1 MRPSN
6 KDLLKRARSFMN
18 PLRRLA
24 LESRSK
30 RTPVV
35 APRKESKLKH
45 RLVTGPKPPWH
56 AHSVP
61 VSKPGPQLVQDPNK
75 VQKLTHGDYE
85 AAITINR
92 KSHPV
97 LFHYIL
103 IKKDSPAI
111 LEWGQTISV
120 HAAVAK
126 AKAAL
131 KRLSAEDSAPGQ
143 MVAAD

>member
-1 MRPSN
+1 M
-6 KDLLKRARSFMN
+6 
-18 PLRRLA
+18 
-24 LESRSK
+24 
-30 RTPVV
+30 PVT
-35 APRKESKLKH
+35 KS
-45 RLVTGPKPPWH
+45 
-56 AHSVP
+56 
-61 VSKPGPQLVQDPNK
+61 GPQLVQDPNK
-75 VQKLTHGDYE
+75 VQRVTHGDYE
-85 AAITINR
+85 AEITVNR

-103 IKKDSPAI
+103 TKKDSPAI

-131 KRLSAEDSAPGQ
+131 KRLSAEDSAPGR

>member
-1 MRPSN
+1 M
-6 KDLLKRARSFMN
+6 
-18 PLRRLA
+18 
-24 LESRSK
+24 ESRPK
-30 RTPVV
+30 RSPIV
-35 APRKESKLKH
+35 APPKEPKLKH
-45 RLVTGPKPPWH
+45 RLVTGPKPAWQP
-56 AHSVP
+56 HSAP

-75 VQKLTHGDYE
+75 VHKLTHGDYE
-85 AAITINR
+85 AAITVNR

-103 IKKDSPAI
+103 TKKDSPAI

-120 HAAVAK
+120 HAALAK

-131 KRLSAEDSAPGQ
+131 KRLSAEDSAPGR

>member
-1 MRPSN
+1 MRPSR
-6 KDLLKRARSFMN
+6 KDLLKRARSLMN

-24 LESRSK
+24 MDGRPKRS
-30 RTPVV
+30 PIVE
-35 APRKESKLKH
+35 PLKESKAKH
-45 RLVTGPKPPWH
+45 RLVTGPKPAWQ
-56 AHSVP
+56 AHSAP
-61 VSKPGPQLVQDPNK
+61 VAKSGPQLVQDPNK
-75 VQKLTHGDYE
+75 VQKLSHGDYE
-85 AAITINR
+85 AEITVNR

-97 LFHYIL
+97 VFHYIL
-103 IKKDSPAI
+103 TKKDSPAI

-131 KRLSAEDSAPGQ
+131 KRLSAEDCAPGR

>member
-1 MRPSN
+1 
-6 KDLLKRARSFMN
+6 MN

-24 LESRSK
+24 LESRPK
-30 RTPVV
+30 RSPIV
-35 APRKESKLKH
+35 APPKESKVKH
-45 RLVTGPKPPWH
+45 RLVTGPKPAWH
-56 AHSVP
+56 GHSAP
-61 VSKPGPQLVQDPNK
+61 VSKPGPLLVQDPNK

-85 AAITINR
+85 AAITVNR

-103 IKKDSPAI
+103 TKKDSPAI

-120 HAAVAK
+120 HAAIAK
-126 AKAAL
+126 ANAAL
-131 KRLSAEDSAPGQ
+131 KRLSAEDSAPGR

>member
-6 KDLLKRARSFMN
+6 KDLFKRARSFMN

-24 LESRSK
+24 LESRPK
-30 RTPVV
+30 RSPIV
-35 APRKESKLKH
+35 APPKESKKH
-45 RLVTGPKPPWH
+45 RLFTGPKPAWQ
-56 AHSVP
+56 AHPAP
-61 VSKPGPQLVQDPNK
+61 VAKPGPQLVQDPNK

-85 AAITINR
+85 AAITVNR

-103 IKKDSPAI
+103 TKKDSPAI

-126 AKAAL
+126 SKAAL
-131 KRLSAEDSAPGQ
+131 KRLSAEDSAPGR

>member
-1 MRPSN
+1 
-6 KDLLKRARSFMN
+6 MN

-24 LESRSK
+24 MDGRPKRS
-30 RTPVV
+30 PIV
-35 APRKESKLKH
+35 AAPKEAKLKR
-45 RLVTGPKPPWH
+45 RLVIGPKPAWQ
-56 AHSVP
+56 AHSAP
-61 VSKPGPQLVQDPNK
+61 VAKPGPQLVQDPNK

-85 AAITINR
+85 AAITVNR

-103 IKKDSPAI
+103 TKKDSPAI

-131 KRLSAEDSAPGQ
+131 KRLSAEDSAPDR